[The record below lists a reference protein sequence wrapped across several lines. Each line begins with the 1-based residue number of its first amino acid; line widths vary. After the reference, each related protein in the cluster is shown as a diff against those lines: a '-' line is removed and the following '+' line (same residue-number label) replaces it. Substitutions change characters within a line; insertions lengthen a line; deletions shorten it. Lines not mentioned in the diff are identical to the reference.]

1 MRTSRNDVRILF
13 SIWNRILELEGKDH
27 MERLTEESVR
37 ALLPVRK
44 PDANKG
50 DFGRLLCITGSRR
63 MPGAAALSAMGALR
77 AHMLEAM
84 YLPLQTDADGFLLD
98 VSNRELLLPHME
110 RADAVLLGCGLGLTE
125 QTRTLVRFVLQH
137 ATCPVILDADGLN
150 AVASCIDIGQNA
162 GTDRILTPH
171 PGEMARILH
180 TTPAAIQADREAC
193 LNDFCKRYPQIVLAL
208 KGAGTLI
215 GQGTRVVKNETGN
228 PGMSRGGSGD
238 VLAGILAA
246 LVAQKLSAFDAACAA
261 VYIHGAAGDLAAQHC
276 SMQAMLPSD
285 LIHAMQELF
294 LRWNR

>member
-1 MRTSRNDVRILF
+1 M
-13 SIWNRILELEGKDH
+13 
-27 MERLTEESVR
+27 
-37 ALLPVRK
+37 
-44 PDANKG
+44 
-50 DFGRLLCITGSRR
+50 
-63 MPGAAALSAMGALR
+63 
-77 AHMLEAM
+77 
-84 YLPLQTDADGFLLD
+84 
-98 VSNRELLLPHME
+98 
-110 RADAVLLGCGLGLTE
+110 
-125 QTRTLVRFVLQH
+125 
-137 ATCPVILDADGLN
+137 
-150 AVASCIDIGQNA
+150 
-162 GTDRILTPH
+162 
-171 PGEMARILH
+171 
-180 TTPAAIQADREAC
+180 
-193 LNDFCKRYPQIVLAL
+193 NDFCKRYPQIVLAL

>member
-1 MRTSRNDVRILF
+1 MHN
-13 SIWNRILELEGKDH
+13 
-27 MERLTEESVR
+27 
-37 ALLPVRK
+37 RK
-44 PDANKG
+44 PSDA
-50 DFGRLLCITGSRR
+50 
-63 MPGAAALSAMGALR
+63 GAAALSAMGALR
-77 AHMLEAM
+77 AGVGLLTVATAAENVPILASHMLEAM
-84 YLPLQTDADGFLLD
+84 YLPLQTDAGGFLLD

-110 RADAVLLGCGLGLTE
+110 RADAILLGCGLGLTE

>member
-1 MRTSRNDVRILF
+1 
-13 SIWNRILELEGKDH
+13 

-77 AHMLEAM
+77 AGVGLLTVATAAENVPILASHMLEAM
-84 YLPLQTDADGFLLD
+84 YLPLQTDVDGFLLD
-98 VSNRELLLPHME
+98 VPNRELLLPHME
-110 RADAVLLGCGLGLTE
+110 RADAILLGCGLGLTE